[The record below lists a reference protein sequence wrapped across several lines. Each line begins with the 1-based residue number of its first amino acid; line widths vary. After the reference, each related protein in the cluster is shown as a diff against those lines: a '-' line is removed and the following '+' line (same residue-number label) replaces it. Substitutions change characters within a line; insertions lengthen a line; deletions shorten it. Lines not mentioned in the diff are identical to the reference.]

1 MPVWQCAPFLMQT
14 WEGETVVFQRESGD
28 THLVDELTARVLRC
42 LEGGPLAETRLAD
55 CLALRVEPDFQE
67 MLRHLESSG
76 LISCR
81 TA

>member
-1 MPVWQCAPFLMQT
+1 MQT
-14 WEGETVVFQRESGD
+14 WDGEAVVFQRESGD
-28 THLVDELTARVLRC
+28 THLVDELTACVLRC
-42 LEGGPLAETRLAD
+42 LEGGGPLAETRLAD
-55 CLALRVEPDFQE
+55 CLDLRVEPDFQE